1 SSSACSCCSSS
12 VLLVVGV
19 GKPGSVVALSV
30 LAASV
35 IVALV
40 PGVSLDLCQP
50 AVELGGLLGD
60 SADARRLLAGVLP
73 AHLLRRRCV
82 HQSSKLSVCK
92 HLVFLA
98 ATRPVQSLQ
107 SSHVFY
113 GVDLATPSQPPRRGL
128 VNPSRKMWPRSHR
141 PPSALHPG
149 SVKVESYTPPP
160 ALHFTPYSVTPFYTI
175 V

>member
-1 SSSACSCCSSS
+1 MAR
-12 VLLVVGV
+12 
-19 GKPGSVVALSV
+19 A
-30 LAASV
+30 AASTCFV
-35 IVALV
+35 
-40 PGVSLDLCQP
+40 VS
-50 AVELGGLLGD
+50 VYI
-60 SADARRLLAGVLP
+60 
-73 AHLLRRRCV
+73 
-82 HQSSKLSVCK
+82 QSSKLSVCK

-113 GVDLATPSQPPRRGL
+113 GSISLPLSQPPRRSR
-128 VNPSRKMWPRSHR
+128 VNPTRNMWPRSHR

-149 SVKVESYTPPP
+149 SVKVESYTPPL